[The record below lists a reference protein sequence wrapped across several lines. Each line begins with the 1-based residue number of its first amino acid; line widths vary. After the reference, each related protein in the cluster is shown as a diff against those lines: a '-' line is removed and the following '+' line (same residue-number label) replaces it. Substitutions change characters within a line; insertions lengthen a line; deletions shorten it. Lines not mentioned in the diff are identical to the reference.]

1 MQSHAVRRA
10 LRAGQKVDLRHGR
23 DGRERFAAEAEGA
36 DAGKVLF
43 FADLAR
49 CVAQEGRVGVVR
61 GHAAAV
67 VGDRNEPGTGALDFN
82 ADPPGTGVDR
92 VFNQLLDHRRRAFDD
107 FACRDAVAE
116 LFGHHFN
123 LAHR

>member
-10 LRAGQKVDLRHGR
+10 LRTGQKVDLRHGR

-49 CVAQEGRVGVVR
+49 RVAQKGCAGVVR

-67 VGDRNEPGTGALDFN
+67 VGDAQE
-82 ADPPGTGVDR
+82 
-92 VFNQLLDHRRRAFDD
+92 
-107 FACRDAVAE
+107 
-116 LFGHHFN
+116 GHSAI
-123 LAHR
+123 L

>member
-1 MQSHAVRRA
+1 MCIR
-10 LRAGQKVDLRHGR
+10 DR

-49 CVAQEGRVGVVR
+49 RVAQEGRAGVVR

-67 VGDRNEPGTGALDFN
+67 VGDAQE
-82 ADPPGTGVDR
+82 
-92 VFNQLLDHRRRAFDD
+92 
-107 FACRDAVAE
+107 
-116 LFGHHFN
+116 GHSAI
-123 LAHR
+123 L